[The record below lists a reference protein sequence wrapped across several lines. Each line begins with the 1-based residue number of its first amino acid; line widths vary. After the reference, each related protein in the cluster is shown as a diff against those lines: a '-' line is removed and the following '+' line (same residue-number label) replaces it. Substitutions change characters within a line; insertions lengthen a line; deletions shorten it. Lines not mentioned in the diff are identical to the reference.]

1 VSGRAELQLR
11 DLDATRALGRR
22 LAGLIGG
29 GDVVALRGPLGIG
42 KTELARALIR
52 ARAGAPI
59 EVPSPSF
66 TLVQDYPSEGLLIR
80 HIDLYRVGEPAEL
93 VELGLEA
100 PGPDEVWLIEWPERA
115 GDVLPPGRLDV
126 FLTQGPDPDA
136 RIASLSAG
144 SEWHD
149 RLQALRPAE
158 LRDLSDG

>member
-1 VSGRAELQLR
+1 VARRAELQLR

-22 LAGLIGG
+22 LAGLLRG
-29 GDVVALRGPLGIG
+29 GDAIALSGPLGIG

-52 ARAGAPI
+52 ARAGAAI

-66 TLVQDYPSEGLLIR
+66 TLVQDYPLQGLVIR
-80 HIDLYRVGEPAEL
+80 HIDLYRIAEPAEL

-136 RIASLSAG
+136 RRASLSAG
-144 SEWHD
+144 PGWHD
-149 RLQALRPAE
+149 RLAALRRAE
-158 LRDLSDG
+158 PRDPPDG